1 MIRITPKINRLDF
14 QVVTMNKV
22 NQASERQLQVVV
34 IFDAHLNSEERES
47 FFLLVGSWEKTP
59 LSLSF
64 KIFEISKIRKIVS
77 K

>member
-34 IFDAHLNSEERES
+34 IFDAHLNSEEREREFFS
-47 FFLLVGSWEKTP
+47 FSRLVGKDP
-59 LSLSF
+59 V
-64 KIFEISKIRKIVS
+64 IIIV
-77 K
+77 